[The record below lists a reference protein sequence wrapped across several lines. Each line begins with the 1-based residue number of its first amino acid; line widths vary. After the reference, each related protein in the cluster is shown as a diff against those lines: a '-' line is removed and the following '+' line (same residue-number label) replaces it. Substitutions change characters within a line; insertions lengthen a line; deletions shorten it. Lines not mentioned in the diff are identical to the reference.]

1 MRYGM
6 ASPGRDSSV
15 TAKYLSPAEISAKL
29 GLNQDRVRLLCRQ
42 GHFPG
47 AYKYPDN
54 GNWLIP
60 ADLISSDKTRS
71 YQGENKEGYRAA
83 NIEQSGD
90 ITIGDVSNS
99 TMAVGS
105 GAQVNITQGPEL
117 KQINI
122 LFDQIYDRIDARR
135 EDADVDKQEISET
148 VQKIQTEV
156 VKSDQTNV
164 KRVEQWLKTLALM
177 APDIFE
183 VTVATLTNPL
193 TGLGTVI
200 RKIAEKARI
209 EYGESN

>member
-1 MRYGM
+1 MTLKCL
-6 ASPGRDSSV
+6 S
-15 TAKYLSPAEISAKL
+15 TAEVSAKL
-29 GLNQDRVRLLCRQ
+29 ELNQDRVRLLCRQ

-47 AYKYPDN
+47 AYKHPDK

-60 ADLISSDKTRS
+60 TDLISSDKARS
-71 YQGENKEGYRAA
+71 YQGENKEGYRTA

-135 EDADVDKQEISET
+135 KDADVDKQEISET

-156 VKSDQTNV
+156 VKSDQTDV
-164 KRVEQWLKTLALM
+164 KKIERWLKTLALM

-200 RKIAEKARI
+200 RKVAEKARI